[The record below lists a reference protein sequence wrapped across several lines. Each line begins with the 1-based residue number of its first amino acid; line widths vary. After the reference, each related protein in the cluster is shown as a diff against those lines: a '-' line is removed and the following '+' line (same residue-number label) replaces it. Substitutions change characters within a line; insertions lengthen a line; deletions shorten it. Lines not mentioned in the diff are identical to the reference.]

1 MSRTM
6 RTATLLAAALALG
19 AGTAEASSDDAWA
32 AFAQTVEAKC
42 LAAARDMLDAPRA
55 EVDPFGSE
63 RYGLAIVTGT
73 AKGTTTTVSHIC
85 VMDKQTEAAE
95 LGSELSADRVVVPA
109 E

>member
-1 MSRTM
+1 MLKFA
-6 RTATLLAAALALG
+6 RTASLLAATILPG

-42 LAAARDMLDAPRA
+42 LAAAKDTLDAPRVV
-55 EVDPFGSE
+55 VDPFGSE
-63 RYGLAIVTGT
+63 RYGLAIVTGK
-73 AKGTTTTVSHIC
+73 AKGTMTTVSHIC

-95 LGSELSADRVVVPA
+95 LGSELGAEQVVVPA